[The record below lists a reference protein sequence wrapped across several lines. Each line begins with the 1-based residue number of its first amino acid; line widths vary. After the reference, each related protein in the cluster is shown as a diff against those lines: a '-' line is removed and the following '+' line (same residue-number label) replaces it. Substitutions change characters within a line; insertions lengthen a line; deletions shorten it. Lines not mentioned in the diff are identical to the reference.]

1 MPTAVT
7 IRKERTEI
15 WLAPA
20 TMLTKVKG
28 AIGTMRTSA
37 LMRSL
42 SVDVGHRGPDGV
54 VRPLRSGDTRLLSN
68 VRYGQ
73 ARDRD
78 A

>member
-7 IRKERTEI
+7 IREERTEI

-28 AIGTMRTSA
+28 AIGTRRTSS

-42 SVDVGHRGPDGV
+42 SADVGHRGPDGV
-54 VRPLRSGDTRLLSN
+54 VRPLRSGDTGLLSD

-73 ARDRD
+73 VPDRD